1 MLIKLNLEGEL
12 LESVLEDAKRNC
24 RTNPQQIIY
33 YLKQIYEGNIV
44 VLNGTDIGQSGTITS
59 RKGTNEVLTSEKT
72 YCESTNI
79 RLVSTDKVQNDSN
92 IVSES
97 DNKIPQ
103 STEDVPKEVL
113 ELDNDIFDF

>member
-12 LESVLEDAKRNC
+12 LDQILADAKRNC

-44 VLNGTDIGQSGTITS
+44 VLNCTDIGQGGTITS

-72 YCESTNI
+72 YYESTKA
-79 RLVSTDKVQNDSN
+79 RRVSTDKVQSN
-92 IVSES
+92 IDIVSES
-97 DNKIPQ
+97 TNKIPQ
-103 STEDVPKEVL
+103 STEDVPQEI
-113 ELDNDIFDF
+113 LDLGNDIFDF